1 MGSRKQYIEK
11 LLEITNLVGKQ
22 TYAEVK
28 SKYSIEFDEKL
39 KSHVN
44 IYDDFSVESRL
55 DKKNIPEEKKEKLK
69 NVIRKLKNPNYV
81 FTNDDAL
88 ELDLFTSSIDSTV
101 NHNQYISNIKNG
113 KSNYLL
119 GKTGREY
126 NLDIVELFNEIKH
139 QDTLKDFFN
148 NSKLDKAFVQQGNFK
163 SFLTVLF
170 VICKNCQNKEF
181 PLYYKY
187 YQGILKWCYN
197 IPRGD
202 YDSFLEIY
210 KSTSTIDNP
219 KAIAFDTYYHF
230 LGIDIKNE
238 IEKQGL
244 ASTIQDRNF
253 LESEIFNYPDES
265 FKFINNELSDIQL
278 KFKNWL
284 TINFSKSADKYFS
297 YFNTANKISEN
308 SDLGNM
314 YKWTEEDWNKKE
326 KELRNLTD
334 FIEKNTKGHNSL
346 TASIAQYKK
355 FINMENSNFKI
366 PPQIPFSEFKWRW
379 AVTTPS
385 ESINSEDIL
394 FGVLKIL
401 VKHNGKRHATQ
412 EFKDDLLKLQNET
425 NSSIDLAKIDR
436 NINKN
441 IIENS
446 GQYWKAL
453 GLLNSTNDGT
463 ISVTEIGLGIVNGS
477 VSREDYIK
485 YLYDNFNLPNQ
496 NIESEIVIQTYN
508 NANIRVYPIKI
519 IFQVLYS
526 ITKSIQSPSE
536 WYLTPDEL
544 KDIVVPL
551 SVYPELEYE
560 FYAEYVL
567 SYRNDKSLFTA
578 WPNVTPGDNDY
589 RMLKEYL
596 IFLSNFGYIDLV
608 ELKDKSKRYYIN
620 ELTLNIINGN
630 LSQTNYKQ
638 IKPVSTNQIP
648 FDSKTFETQ
657 TKKAGLIFSPQLIQR
672 FVASLCTKPF
682 VICSGLSGSGKTK
695 LAQAFAQWI
704 SVDNSQY
711 VIAPVGADWTNRE
724 PLLGYPNALDKEEY
738 VSPENGVLDL
748 MIRAKQNIENQ
759 DEPTKPY
766 FLILDEMNLSHVERY
781 FADFLSTMESGD
793 AIPLH
798 KIQPEPTK
806 DLITVPQ
813 TLKLPKNLFIIGTVN
828 IDETTYMFSPK
839 VLDRANTIEFR
850 LTEKDLADFIA
861 SDIKLD
867 MELLKAQGANMSDG
881 FMAMALKETDKN
893 LKPTEV
899 DLKLFF
905 SELKKSGAE
914 FGYRTASE
922 IGRLMHMLKELG
934 ESGDNL
940 LDIAIMQKLLPKL
953 HGSRSKLNTA
963 LTTLAKF
970 CVKDALK
977 DFDGKDEDFRK
988 TYFIPFDKLPTDSLE
1003 KIKYKI
1009 SFEKISRMHKN
1020 AMENGF
1026 TSYAEA

>member
-1 MGSRKQYIEK
+1 MQEK
-11 LLEITNLVGKQ
+11 FIAWLEANKPKSARHYTSGYNTINNILNENGLTLLETWNPQ
-22 TYAEVK
+22 NYANNYERVI
-28 SKYSIEFDEKL
+28 SIEE
-39 KSHVN
+39 
-44 IYDDFSVESRL
+44 
-55 DKKNIPEEKKEKLK
+55 
-69 NVIRKLKNPNYV
+69 
-81 FTNDDAL
+81 
-88 ELDLFTSSIDSTV
+88 
-101 NHNQYISNIKNG
+101 
-113 KSNYLL
+113 
-119 GKTGREY
+119 
-126 NLDIVELFNEIKH
+126 
-139 QDTLKDFFN
+139 
-148 NSKLDKAFVQQGNFK
+148 
-163 SFLTVLF
+163 
-170 VICKNCQNKEF
+170 
-181 PLYYKY
+181 
-187 YQGILKWCYN
+187 
-197 IPRGD
+197 
-202 YDSFLEIY
+202 
-210 KSTSTIDNP
+210 
-219 KAIAFDTYYHF
+219 
-230 LGIDIKNE
+230 
-238 IEKQGL
+238 
-244 ASTIQDRNF
+244 
-253 LESEIFNYPDES
+253 
-265 FKFINNELSDIQL
+265 
-278 KFKNWL
+278 FKNL
-284 TINFSKSADKYFS
+284 
-297 YFNTANKISEN
+297 N
-308 SDLGNM
+308 STGN
-314 YKWTEEDWNKKE
+314 N
-326 KELRNLTD
+326 
-334 FIEKNTKGHNSL
+334 IL
-346 TASIAQYKK
+346 TATLSNFKK
-355 FINMENSNFKI
+355 FIFNMTSTYTI
-366 PPQIPFSEFKWRW
+366 PPQIPFPEFKWRW

-412 EFKDDLLKLQNET
+412 EFKDDLLKLQNDI

-436 NINKN
+436 DLNKN

-453 GLLNSTNDGT
+453 DLLNSTNDGT
-463 ISVTEIGLGIVNGS
+463 ISVTDLGLGIVNGS
-477 VSREDYIK
+477 VSKEDYIK

-496 NIESEIVIQTYN
+496 NIESETVLQIYR

-519 IFQVLYS
+519 IFQVLFS

-544 KDIVVPL
+544 KDIIVPL
-551 SVYPELEYE
+551 SVYPDLEYE
-560 FYAEYVL
+560 SYAEYIL

-578 WPNVTPGDNDY
+578 WPNVTPGDNDF

-638 IKPVSTNQIP
+638 IKPVSTNQIS
-648 FDSKTFETQ
+648 FDSKTFEIH

-672 FVASLCTKPF
+672 FIASLCTKPF

-704 SVDNSQY
+704 TADKSQY
-711 VIAPVGADWTNRE
+711 AIVPVGADWTNRE

-748 MIRAKQNIENQ
+748 MIRAKQNIENTE
-759 DEPTKPY
+759 EPTMPY

-793 AIPLH
+793 KIPLH
-798 KIQPEPTK
+798 KIEN
-806 DLITVPQ
+806 DSLMVPPSI
-813 TLKLPKNLFIIGTVN
+813 KLPKNLFIVGTVN

-867 MELLKAQGANMSDG
+867 LDLLKAQGANMSDG

-893 LKPTEV
+893 LKPTEA

-922 IGRLMHMLKELG
+922 IGRLMHMLNELG

-953 HGSRSKLNTA
+953 HGSRNKLTKVLPILGGFCLTDNSKIKEDYLDKFVSNS
-963 LTTLAKF
+963 LTEVEIKADTN
-970 CVKDALK
+970 
-977 DFDGKDEDFRK
+977 
-988 TYFIPFDKLPTDSLE
+988 
-1003 KIKYKI
+1003 IKYKI
-1009 SFEKISRMHKN
+1009 SFEKICRMYKN
-1020 AMENGF
+1020 AVENGF
-1026 TSYAEA
+1026 ASYAEA

>member
-11 LLEITNLVGKQ
+11 LLAITKLIGKQ

-28 SKYSIEFDEKL
+28 SKYSIEFEEKL
-39 KSHVN
+39 KSHVI

-69 NVIRKLKNPNYV
+69 NIIRKLKDQNYV

-88 ELDLFTSSIDSTV
+88 ELDLFTSSIDSIV

-126 NLDIVELFNEIKH
+126 NLDIVVLFNEIKH

-187 YQGILKWCYN
+187 YQGIAKWCYN

-210 KSTSTIDNP
+210 KSTPTIDTP

-238 IEKQGL
+238 VEKQGL

-284 TINFSKSADKYFS
+284 IINFSKSADKYFS

-314 YKWTEEDWNKKE
+314 YKWTEEDWSKKE

-436 NINKN
+436 DINKN

-463 ISVTEIGLGIVNGS
+463 ISVTEIGLGIVHGS

-496 NIESEIVIQTYN
+496 NIESETVIQTYN

-519 IFQVLYS
+519 IFQVLYA

-551 SVYPELEYE
+551 SVYPELEYD

-567 SYRNDKSLFTA
+567 SYRNDKSLFTT
-578 WPNVTPGDNDY
+578 WPNVTPGDNDF

-638 IKPVSTNQIP
+638 FKPVSTNQIS
-648 FDSKTFETQ
+648 FDSKTFEIQ
-657 TKKAGLIFSPQLIQR
+657 SKKAGLIFSPQLIQR
-672 FVASLCTKPF
+672 FVSSLCTKPF

-704 SVDNSQY
+704 SVDDSQY
-711 VIAPVGADWTNRE
+711 VIVPVGADWTNRE
-724 PLLGYPNALDKEEY
+724 PLLGYPNALDKKEY

-748 MIRAKQNIENQ
+748 MIRAKQNVENQ

-850 LTEKDLADFIA
+850 LTERDLEDFIE
-861 SDIKLD
+861 SDIKLN
-867 MELLKAQGANMSDG
+867 MELLKAQGANMSDS
-881 FMAMALKETDKN
+881 FMTMALQETDKN
-893 LKPTEV
+893 LKPSEA

-922 IGRLMHMLKELG
+922 IGRLMYMLKELG
-934 ESGDNL
+934 EAGDNL

-953 HGSRSKLNTA
+953 HGSRNKLTKVLPILGGFCLTDNSKIKENYLDKFISNS
-963 LTTLAKF
+963 LTE
-970 CVKDALK
+970 VELK
-977 DFDGKDEDFRK
+977 
-988 TYFIPFDKLPTDSLE
+988 TDSN
-1003 KIKYKI
+1003 IKYKI
-1009 SFEKISRMHKN
+1009 SFEKICRMYKN
-1020 AMENGF
+1020 AVENGF
-1026 TSYAEA
+1026 ASYAEA

>member
-1 MGSRKQYIEK
+1 MQEK
-11 LLEITNLVGKQ
+11 FIAWLEANKPKSARHYTSGYNTINNILNENGLTLLETWNPQ
-22 TYAEVK
+22 NYANNYERVI
-28 SKYSIEFDEKL
+28 SIEE
-39 KSHVN
+39 
-44 IYDDFSVESRL
+44 
-55 DKKNIPEEKKEKLK
+55 
-69 NVIRKLKNPNYV
+69 
-81 FTNDDAL
+81 
-88 ELDLFTSSIDSTV
+88 
-101 NHNQYISNIKNG
+101 
-113 KSNYLL
+113 
-119 GKTGREY
+119 
-126 NLDIVELFNEIKH
+126 
-139 QDTLKDFFN
+139 
-148 NSKLDKAFVQQGNFK
+148 
-163 SFLTVLF
+163 
-170 VICKNCQNKEF
+170 
-181 PLYYKY
+181 
-187 YQGILKWCYN
+187 
-197 IPRGD
+197 
-202 YDSFLEIY
+202 
-210 KSTSTIDNP
+210 
-219 KAIAFDTYYHF
+219 
-230 LGIDIKNE
+230 
-238 IEKQGL
+238 
-244 ASTIQDRNF
+244 
-253 LESEIFNYPDES
+253 
-265 FKFINNELSDIQL
+265 
-278 KFKNWL
+278 FKNL
-284 TINFSKSADKYFS
+284 
-297 YFNTANKISEN
+297 N
-308 SDLGNM
+308 STGN
-314 YKWTEEDWNKKE
+314 N
-326 KELRNLTD
+326 
-334 FIEKNTKGHNSL
+334 IL
-346 TASIAQYKK
+346 TATLSNFKK
-355 FINMENSNFKI
+355 FIFNMTSTYTI
-366 PPQIPFSEFKWRW
+366 PPQIPFPEFKWRW

-412 EFKDDLLKLQNET
+412 EFKDDLLKLQNDI

-436 NINKN
+436 DLNKN

-453 GLLNSTNDGT
+453 DLLNSTNDGT
-463 ISVTEIGLGIVNGS
+463 ISVTDLGLGIVNGS
-477 VSREDYIK
+477 VSKEDYIK

-496 NIESEIVIQTYN
+496 NIESETVLQIYR

-519 IFQVLYS
+519 IFQVLFS

-544 KDIVVPL
+544 KDIIVPL
-551 SVYPELEYE
+551 SVYPDLEYE
-560 FYAEYVL
+560 SYAEYIL

-578 WPNVTPGDNDY
+578 WPNVTPGDNDF

-638 IKPVSTNQIP
+638 IKPVSTNQIS
-648 FDSKTFETQ
+648 FDSKTFEIH

-672 FVASLCTKPF
+672 FIASLCTKPF

-704 SVDNSQY
+704 TADKSQY
-711 VIAPVGADWTNRE
+711 AIVPVGADWTNRE

-748 MIRAKQNIENQ
+748 MIRAKQNIENTE
-759 DEPTKPY
+759 EPTMPY

-793 AIPLH
+793 KIPLH
-798 KIQPEPTK
+798 KIEN
-806 DLITVPQ
+806 DLLMVPPSI
-813 TLKLPKNLFIIGTVN
+813 KLPKNLFIVGTVN

-867 MELLKAQGANMSDG
+867 LDLLKAQGANMSDG

-893 LKPTEV
+893 LKPTEA

-922 IGRLMHMLKELG
+922 IGRLMHMLNELG

-953 HGSRSKLNTA
+953 HGSRNKLTKVLPILGGFCLTDNSKIKEDYLDKFVSNS
-963 LTTLAKF
+963 LTEVEIKADTN
-970 CVKDALK
+970 
-977 DFDGKDEDFRK
+977 
-988 TYFIPFDKLPTDSLE
+988 
-1003 KIKYKI
+1003 IKYKI
-1009 SFEKISRMHKN
+1009 SFEKICRMYKN
-1020 AMENGF
+1020 AVENGF
-1026 TSYAEA
+1026 ASYAEA